1 MGEWVGIGKRYAA
14 LLGGLPQRVRRGL
27 MTSHNR
33 GRGSR
38 GFTLVELLVVIGII
52 TVLITIGLVIGQR
65 ASANAK
71 SNATADTLKLLDQ
84 ALAEYAQVKGE
95 IPPAFVKIDGANTLQ
110 PIADAEFGLGTPLD
124 SVGWFCFQ
132 MSKVDAA
139 KSVLDRINGKFL
151 TASPSNDARDFR
163 SVTDG
168 WGNKI
173 RYVHPT
179 FHGLLDGT
187 KTPDEL
193 IGPPP
198 TGYAYRGGNATRT
211 RTNSDAGMCVGGT
224 PYFYSMGE
232 DGDASTT
239 ADNLYN
245 DGKKPTFVAN

>member
-1 MGEWVGIGKRYAA
+1 
-14 LLGGLPQRVRRGL
+14 
-27 MTSHNR
+27 MTSHVR
-33 GRGSR
+33 GTRSN

-71 SNATADTLKLLDQ
+71 SNATSDTLKLLDQ
-84 ALAEYAQVKGE
+84 ALAEYVQVKGE

-110 PIADAEFGLGTPLD
+110 PIADADFGLGAPLD

-132 MSKVDAA
+132 MSKVDSART
-139 KSVLDRINGKFL
+139 VLDRINGKFL
-151 TASPSNDARDFR
+151 TASPSNEARDYR
-163 SVTDG
+163 TVTDG

-179 FHGLLDGT
+179 FHGLLDGN
-187 KTPDEL
+187 KSPDDL

-198 TGYAYRGGNATRT
+198 SGFSYRGGNPTRT
-211 RTNSDAGMCVGGT
+211 TTNSDAGMCAGGS

-232 DGDASTT
+232 DGNPATT
-239 ADNLYN
+239 GDNVYM